1 MKKKHIYILATGGT
15 ISAQGEEGKTLNY
28 TNGIFKIDSI
38 LETVKGIDK
47 IAKISKEQIFNI
59 SSVDMTVEKL
69 SILAK
74 RINELSKLDSIDGF
88 VIVQGT
94 DILEETAFFLNL
106 VLKTDKPVVITGAMR
121 PATANSADGPSNL
134 YEAVVVAADK
144 NAVGQGVLVVLANS
158 IITARDVEKNDS
170 FRLQAFEGKEFGYCG
185 YVHDE
190 TVQFMYKSLKPH
202 TVNSEFNVDDIKLLP
217 KVGLLYFTLDL
228 NPDILDY
235 YVSNN
240 YKGLV
245 IAGAGSG
252 SINKKW
258 KNKLSEISAKS
269 IHIVRSTIGR
279 GSVEKENIDKECNTI
294 PAYTLIPTKS
304 RILLALALSK
314 SDSHDYISDVF
325 KKY

>member
-1 MKKKHIYILATGGT
+1 M
-15 ISAQGEEGKTLNY
+15 
-28 TNGIFKIDSI
+28 
-38 LETVKGIDK
+38 
-47 IAKISKEQIFNI
+47 
-59 SSVDMTVEKL
+59 
-69 SILAK
+69 
-74 RINELSKLDSIDGF
+74 
-88 VIVQGT
+88 
-94 DILEETAFFLNL
+94 
-106 VLKTDKPVVITGAMR
+106 P
-121 PATANSADGPSNL
+121 
-134 YEAVVVAADK
+134 
-144 NAVGQGVLVVLANS
+144 
-158 IITARDVEKNDS
+158 
-170 FRLQAFEGKEFGYCG
+170 
-185 YVHDE
+185 
-190 TVQFMYKSLKPH
+190 
-202 TVNSEFNVDDIKLLP
+202 
-217 KVGLLYFTLDL
+217 GLLYFTLDL

-245 IAGAGSG
+245 IAGSGSG